1 MALEEDLMTELQA
14 ECPQVHVSTAPYD
27 TPMPYVTWQHIGGDP
42 LRYTDN
48 TAANKRRPLIQINT
62 WADTPLEAFR
72 LIQRIEERLCA
83 AAAFE
88 AKPLGDPVGAYDDA
102 DIASGYL
109 QTYTILGN
117 R

>member
-1 MALEEDLMTELQA
+1 MALEEDLMAELLA

-27 TPMPYVTWQHIGGDP
+27 TPMPYVTWQHIGGESM
-42 LRYTDN
+42 RYTDN
-48 TAANKRRPLIQINT
+48 TAAAQRKPLIQVNT
-62 WADTPLEAFR
+62 WAASPLEAFR
-72 LIQRIEERLCA
+72 LLQRIEERLCA
-83 AAAFE
+83 SPLFT

-109 QTYTILGN
+109 QTYSILGA